1 MSPGEGFFPV
11 LQQLLSCIVGV
22 VLARENR
29 HTIPHLS
36 SKHGQG
42 GGELG
47 DRVNCVPVGEDCFM
61 KGVDIQG
68 AGGAAALEKVGRSDK
83 ARRTTNGSSQ
93 FRQSSSDN
101 QWE

>member
-1 MSPGEGFFPV
+1 MSPGEGFLPV
-11 LQQLLSCIVGV
+11 LQQLLPRIVGV

-42 GGELG
+42 RGELG

-68 AGGAAALEKVGRSDK
+68 AGGADVAGDDPIHLPQCLFCP
-83 ARRTTNGSSQ
+83 TI
-93 FRQSSSDN
+93 
-101 QWE
+101 

>member
-1 MSPGEGFFPV
+1 MSLYEGFFPV
-11 LQQLLSCIVGV
+11 LQQLFPRIVGV

-36 SKHGQG
+36 PKHEQG

-61 KGVDIQG
+61 KGVIIQG
-68 AGGAAALEKVGRSDK
+68 AGGADVAGDYPFYLFH
-83 ARRTTNGSSQ
+83 SQ
-93 FRQSSSDN
+93 FCSTI
-101 QWE
+101 